1 MITLLAGGVG
11 AARLLRGLA
20 RVVRPRDL
28 TVIVNTGDDDEFY
41 GLHVSPDIDTILYT
55 LAGLAPLDR
64 GWGIDGDTFTVRDEL
79 DRVAGRGWFALGDR
93 DLATHIQRTRRLREG
108 ATHSEVTREMAR
120 ARGIKVRVLPMSD
133 DAVRTVISTDR
144 GDLAFQDYLVRL
156 RARPLVRAVRY
167 RGARAARPAPG
178 VLEAIAASRLVI
190 VAPSNP
196 FVSIG
201 PILAV
206 PGIRRA
212 LAAARDRVVA
222 VSPLIGGR
230 AVKGPLASMLK
241 SMGLAADAGAI
252 SKLYR
257 DIASTLVVAPGDA
270 PAPANDKAVK
280 VGASHASKGASRPTG
295 MEVVERDILLL
306 EPKRAELLA
315 RFLVDPKRKG
325 RSPKAAPPETTKRRS
340 RA

>member
-55 LAGLAPLDR
+55 LAGLAPLER

-108 ATHSEVTREMAR
+108 ATHSEVTREMTR
-120 ARGIKVRVLPMSD
+120 ARGLQVRVLPMSD
-133 DAVRTVISTDR
+133 DAVRTVIATDR

-178 VLEAIAASRLVI
+178 VLEAIASSRLVI

-241 SMGLAADAGAI
+241 SMGRGADAGAI
-252 SKLYR
+252 AKLYR
-257 DIASTLVVAPGDA
+257 DIASIMVVAPGDA
-270 PAPANDKAVK
+270 PPPVNDKTVK
-280 VGASHASKGASRPTG
+280 VRGLRASKTTTWPAG
-295 MEVVERDILLL
+295 MEVVEHDILLL
-306 EPKRAELLA
+306 DPKRAENLA
-315 RFLVDPKRKG
+315 RHLVDRRRKG
-325 RSPKAAPPETTKRRS
+325 RSPRATPPEKEKRRN